1 MQCGVRNLLSA
12 RPSAG
17 RSAPGFYI
25 MEIFWDILLD
35 SFIDTLKVFPFILI
49 IYILIE
55 LLEHKTSF
63 TKNTKLLQGPLA
75 PLVGTLT
82 GIIPQCG
89 FSVMAAKLYD
99 KGYIRTGTVLAV
111 FLATS
116 DEALIV
122 LLTNPE
128 PRTLLSV
135 LPLIGIK
142 IFVGL
147 AVGYAVNFILRN
159 ESLARP
165 SGEDIHGYS
174 CGREHEGKSNLKLFF
189 VEPLIHSLK
198 VALYIFIVTLI
209 FGLIFHY
216 NEQAILASFVGGPY
230 VEPLIT
236 SVIGLIPNCASST
249 VLAQTYAE
257 GGIMF
262 GSMVAGLCCN
272 AGLGFVV
279 LLKNTKKL
287 KRNLLLLI
295 ALYAISVLVGIA
307 TNGIMLATGLI
318 TL

>member
-1 MQCGVRNLLSA
+1 
-12 RPSAG
+12 
-17 RSAPGFYI
+17 
-25 MEIFWDILLD
+25 MELFWEILLD
-35 SFIDTLKVFPFILI
+35 SVLDTLKVFPFILI

-55 LLEHKTSF
+55 VLEHKTTF
-63 TKNTKLLQGPLA
+63 TRNHKLLQGPLA
-75 PLVGTLT
+75 PLIGTLT

-99 KGYIRTGTVLAV
+99 RGFIRTGTLLAV

-122 LLTNPE
+122 LLTNPN
-128 PRTLLSV
+128 PQVILST

-142 IFVGL
+142 IVVGL
-147 AVGYAVNFILRN
+147 AVGYAVNFILKN
-159 ESLARP
+159 ERLAQPAR
-165 SGEDIHGYS
+165 EEEIHGYS
-174 CGREHEGKSNLKLFF
+174 CGREHEGKSNLKVYF
-189 VEPLIHSLK
+189 VEPLLHSLK
-198 VALYIFIVTLI
+198 VALYIFIVTLV
-209 FGLIFHY
+209 FGLIFEY

-257 GGIMF
+257 GGIYF

-279 LLKNTKKL
+279 LAKNTKKI
-287 KRNLLLLI
+287 KRNLLLLLT
-295 ALYAISVLVGIA
+295 LYIISVLVGLA
-307 TNGIMLATGLI
+307 VNGVMTVAGLI
-318 TL
+318 